1 MPYLLITIV
10 AGTLMAALSA
20 WSLVRCIQDGG
31 VFVNQLR
38 FFVSG
43 ILLAL
48 FFPLHGLATDA
59 VFDFIEPLGAGEDSY
74 TLAYW
79 AAVAAYVTVQVAIL
93 PTQRELYSTYLAD
106 RFTRATE
113 R

>member
-20 WSLVRCIQDGG
+20 WSLVRCVQDGG
-31 VFVNQLR
+31 VFINQLR
-38 FFVSG
+38 FLASG

-48 FFPLHGLATDA
+48 FFPLHGLATD
-59 VFDFIEPLGAGEDSY
+59 FIFKHIEPLGAGKDSF

-79 AAVAAYVTVQVAIL
+79 AAMALYVTVQVAIL
-93 PTQRELYSTYLAD
+93 PTQREMYSTYLAD
-106 RFTRATE
+106 RFTRATD